1 MIKVLSTIMLF
12 FISVIEINSPKTE
25 PEIRYY
31 HVQKVIDGDTF
42 YISIGNNKIEKI
54 RLIGI
59 DAPEIH
65 KSAHKDVGIYGQ
77 QAKAFLIALLK
88 DKQIKLEYDV
98 SKKDRYGRT
107 LAYAYLPNGVFINE
121 KLVALGYAK
130 AATFPPN
137 VKFSK
142 YFVKLER
149 EARTKN
155 LGLWKY
161 E

>member
-1 MIKVLSTIMLF
+1 MPNLLTTILLLLF
-12 FISVIEINSPKTE
+12 GAIEINSPKSE
-25 PEIRYY
+25 SGSRCYI
-31 HVQKVIDGDTF
+31 VQKVVDGDTF
-42 YISIGNNKIEKI
+42 SIINGKNQTEKI

-65 KSAHKDVGIYGQ
+65 RSAHKEVGVYGQ
-77 QAKAFLIALLK
+77 QAKSFLIALLK
-88 DKQIKLEYDV
+88 DKQVKLEYDV

-107 LAYAYLPNGVFINE
+107 LAYVYLPNGVFINE

-149 EARTKN
+149 EARSKN